1 MKMGKNSIT
10 KRSMYVFYALFFLV
24 FVTQLSGQNNRLHV
38 QEISRF
44 AHTSF
49 DMATN
54 RLPII
59 RYPYVFMPNSY
70 GFQICLWDST
80 ASTFTEIANYG
91 VEGATSE
98 MIAWQNYLFI
108 AVFQKD
114 AYSSTQPDFGKLHK
128 VDITDPYHPISAG
141 SIQAGANNVSFGNLR
156 MVNNVLISHEQIGST
171 LTSLLLINPST
182 LEVTHRYQNYYR
194 YEVVLDEYLI
204 TRPYNASLFNL
215 FSVNPN
221 NGLVPITQVNLPYPT
236 NTFPIFVDIDDSKLA
251 TQCEDGI
258 DIWRT
263 SDLAN
268 WELLSTITH
277 QFYSRAIICNSYLV
291 CGAVENNSQ
300 RFYVYDVSE
309 PSLPELISS
318 SPYPPGL
325 GSSPIVEKMIA
336 HDAYLFHPDFNYGCV
351 CLKITDAGQIEFVSK
366 CYRFNMYSSAG
377 RRYGSYILQ
386 PIVSSGV
393 VVFDISDLYNPD
405 YAFTMF
411 EGYTSQIDILGDL
424 LYIRM
429 WQLNGPSSYARIY
442 NISDIHN
449 PVLVYG
455 ITTSSNVTMF
465 FNHEEPDC
473 FYLVDNGNMW
483 IDKYSVI
490 NNEAQQVLRFPI
502 SMTLKSMAFVNN
514 RLYASVETAPGVY
527 DLYTYDGFSDN
538 LPQQPTV
545 VSGLLP
551 EPGLIYGTGDYL
563 YIYNLSS
570 SPTLSTFYNDS
581 GSFQVDSALFAFDF
595 LNYVCIGRENGV
607 SLYNTSGIPSGY
619 HEEDYFLPQF
629 STSINIDWDDS
640 YFYIFAQDNIAIYS
654 YQASAIDD
662 DTTPP
667 AVSVIS
673 CYPNPFTQKLQL
685 EFTLDAPGNVLLEI
699 YNIKGQLIKRLISE
713 SRSIGKHISTWTGL
727 NESGSMTTNG
737 VYVVKLSVNGQV
749 TSLKKVSYI
758 KR

>member
-1 MKMGKNSIT
+1 MKMKMNSIM
-10 KRSMYVFYALFFLV
+10 KKSMYVFYALFFLI
-24 FVTQLSGQNNRLHV
+24 FVTQLSGQSKRLQV

-54 RLPII
+54 RLPVI
-59 RYPYVFMPNSY
+59 RYPYVYMPNSY
-70 GFQICLWDST
+70 GFQVCLWDST
-80 ASTFTEIANYG
+80 ASNFTEIANFG

-98 MIAWQNYLFI
+98 MVAWQNYLFI

-141 SIQAGANNVSFGNLR
+141 SIAAGANNTSFGNLR
-156 MVNNVLISHEQIGST
+156 MVNNVLISHEQVGSL

-182 LEVTHRYQNYYR
+182 LEVTHRYPAHYR
-194 YEVVLDEYLI
+194 YEVILDEYVI
-204 TRPYNASLFNL
+204 TQPYNASLFNL

-221 NGLVPITQVNLPYPT
+221 TGLVPVAEVSLPYPI
-236 NTFPIFVDIDDSKLA
+236 NVFPSFVAIDDSTLG
-251 TQCEDGI
+251 THCEHGI
-258 DIWRT
+258 NIWRT
-263 SDLAN
+263 SDLAD
-268 WELLSTITH
+268 WELLSTITL
-277 QFYSRAIICNSYLV
+277 QLYSKAIACNGYLIC
-291 CGAVENNSQ
+291 GTVENSSQ
-300 RFYVYDVSE
+300 RFYIYDITD
-309 PSLPELISS
+309 PSLPQLVCS

-336 HDAYLFHPDFNYGCV
+336 YDAYLFHPNFNYGCV

-366 CYRFNMYSSAG
+366 CYRFNSYSSMG
-377 RRYGSYILQ
+377 RRYGSFILQ

-393 VVFDISDLYNPD
+393 AVFDISDLSNPD

-411 EGYTSQIDILGDL
+411 EGYTSKLDILGDL
-424 LYIRM
+424 LYIMM
-429 WQLNGPSSYARIY
+429 WQLNGPSSYDRIY

-455 ITTSSNVTMF
+455 IATNANVTML
-465 FNHEEPDC
+465 FNHEEQDC
-473 FYLVDNGNMW
+473 FYLVDNTNMW
-483 IDKYSVI
+483 IDKYSVTS
-490 NNEAQQVLRFPI
+490 NEAQHILRFPI
-502 SMTLKSMAFVNN
+502 SMPLKSKAFVNN
-514 RLYASVETAPGVY
+514 QLYASVETATGVY
-527 DLYTYDGFSDN
+527 DLYTYTGFSDN

-545 VSGLLP
+545 VSELLP
-551 EPGLIYGTGDYL
+551 NPGLIYGIGDYL
-563 YIYNLSS
+563 YLYNPSS
-570 SPTLSTFYNDS
+570 SPTLSTFYNEYS
-581 GSFQVDSALFAFDF
+581 IFQVDSAHPAFDF
-595 LNYVCIGRENGV
+595 LNYVCIGRENGI
-607 SLYNTSGIPSGY
+607 SLYNTNENPSGY
-619 HEEDYFLPQF
+619 QDADYFLPQF
-629 STSINIDWDDS
+629 STSINIDWDDN
-640 YFYIFAQDNIAIYS
+640 YFYLFAQDNIAIYS

-673 CYPNPFTQKLQL
+673 CYPNPFTQKLKL
-685 EFTLDAPGNVLLEI
+685 EFTLDTPGNVLLEI
-699 YNIKGQLIKRLISE
+699 YNIKGQLVKRLISE
-713 SRSIGKHISTWTGL
+713 SKSIGKHISTWTGL

-737 VYVVKLSVNGQV
+737 VYIVKLSVNGQV

>member
-1 MKMGKNSIT
+1 MGKNSIT

-24 FVTQLSGQNNRLHV
+24 FVTQLSGQINRLHV

-70 GFQICLWDST
+70 GFQVCLWDST
-80 ASTFTEIANYG
+80 ASTFTEIANFG

-98 MIAWQNYLFI
+98 MVAWQNYLFI

-114 AYSSTQPDFGKLHK
+114 AYSSTQPEFGKLHK

-156 MVNNVLISHEQIGST
+156 MVNNVLISHEQIGSI
-171 LTSLLLINPST
+171 LTSLLLINPFT
-182 LEVTHRYQNYYR
+182 LEVTHSYPAYYR
-194 YEVVLDEYLI
+194 YEVILDEYLI
-204 TRPYNASLFNL
+204 TRPYNALLFEL
-215 FSVNPN
+215 FSVHPI
-221 NGLVPITQVNLPYPT
+221 NGLVPITQVTLPYPI
-236 NTFPIFVDIDDSKLA
+236 NTFPSFVAIDDSTLG
-251 TQCEDGI
+251 TQCEDGVN
-258 DIWRT
+258 IWRT
-263 SDLAN
+263 SDLAA

-277 QFYSRAIICNSYLV
+277 QFYSRAIICNGYLV

-300 RFYVYDVSE
+300 RFYIYDVSE
-309 PSLPELISS
+309 PSLPEFVLS

-336 HDAYLFHPDFNYGCV
+336 HDAYLFHPNFNYGCV

-377 RRYGSYILQ
+377 RRYGSFILQ

-393 VVFDISDLYNPD
+393 AVFDISNLSNPE
-405 YAFTMF
+405 YTFSMF
-411 EGYTSQIDILGDL
+411 EGYTSQIDLHGDL

-429 WQLNGPSSYARIY
+429 WQLNSPNSFDRIY
-442 NISDIHN
+442 NVSDLYN

-455 ITTSSNVTMF
+455 IATNANETML

-473 FYLVDNGNMW
+473 FYLVDSGNLW

-490 NNEAQQVLRFPI
+490 SNQAQHVLRFPI
-502 SMTLKSMAFVNN
+502 SMPMKSTAFVNN
-514 RLYASVETAPGVY
+514 QLYASVEIAPGVY
-527 DLYTYDGFSDN
+527 DLYTYTGFSDN

-551 EPGLIYGTGDYL
+551 NLGLIYGTGDFL
-563 YIYNLSS
+563 YIYNPSLS
-570 SPTLSTFYNDS
+570 PNLSTFYNQLS
-581 GSFQVDSALFAFDF
+581 SFQVDTGHPAFNF
-595 LNYVCIGRENGV
+595 LNYMCVGRENGI
-607 SLYNTSGIPSGY
+607 SLYNTNENPSGY
-619 HEEDYFLPQF
+619 QDADYFVPQF
-629 STSINIDWDDS
+629 STSIHIDWDDN
-640 YFYIFAQDNIAIYS
+640 YFYLFAQDNIAIYS

-673 CYPNPFTQKLQL
+673 CYPNPFTQKLKL
-685 EFTLDAPGNVLLEI
+685 EFTLDTPGNVLLEI
-699 YNIKGQLIKRLISE
+699 YNIKGQLVKRLISE
-713 SRSIGKHISTWTGL
+713 SKSIGKHISTWTGL

-737 VYVVKLSVNGQV
+737 VYIVKLSVNGQV

>member
-1 MKMGKNSIT
+1 MGKNSIT

-24 FVTQLSGQNNRLHV
+24 FVTQLSGQKNRLHV

-70 GFQICLWDST
+70 GFQVCLWDST
-80 ASTFTEIANYG
+80 ASTFIEIANFG

-98 MIAWQNYLFI
+98 MVAWQNYLFI

-114 AYSSTQPDFGKLHK
+114 AYSSTQPEFGKLHK

-182 LEVTHRYQNYYR
+182 LVVTHRYQNYYR

-204 TRPYNASLFNL
+204 TRSYNASLFNL

-236 NTFPIFVDIDDSKLA
+236 NTFPIFVAIDDSKLA

-277 QFYSRAIICNSYLV
+277 QFYTRAIICNGYLV
-291 CGAVENNSQ
+291 CGAIENNSH
-300 RFYVYDVSE
+300 RFYIYDITD

-325 GSSPIVEKMIA
+325 GSSPDVEKMLA
-336 HDAYLFHPDFNYGCV
+336 FNDYLFHPSFIYGCV

-377 RRYGSYILQ
+377 RRYGSFILQ
-386 PIVSSGV
+386 PIAHSGV
-393 VVFDISDLYNPD
+393 VVFNISDPFNPA
-405 YAFTMF
+405 YTLTMF
-411 EGYTSQIDILGDL
+411 EGYTSQIDMQGDL
-424 LYIRM
+424 LYVRM
-429 WQLNGPSSYARIY
+429 WQTNSPNSFDRIY
-442 NISDIHN
+442 NVSDLYS

-455 ITTSSNVTMF
+455 IATNANETIL
-465 FNHEEPDC
+465 FNHDEPDC
-473 FYLVDNGNMW
+473 FYLVDSGNLW

-490 NNEAQQVLRFPI
+490 NNHAQHVLRFPI
-502 SMTLKSMAFVNN
+502 SIPLKSTAFVSN

-527 DLYTYDGFSDN
+527 DLYTYTGFSDN

-551 EPGLIYGTGDYL
+551 NPGLIYGVGEYL
-563 YIYNLSS
+563 YIYNPNSAQ
-570 SPTLSTFYNDS
+570 TISTFYNEFS
-581 GSFQVDSALFAFDF
+581 NFQVDSGHPAFDF
-595 LNYVCIGRENGV
+595 LNYACVGRENGI
-607 SLYNTSGIPSGY
+607 SLYNTSGTPSGY
-619 HEEDYFLPQF
+619 VEEDYFLPQF
-629 STSINIDWDDS
+629 STSIHIDWDDN
-640 YFYIFAQDNIAIYS
+640 YFYLFAQDNIAIYS

-662 DTTPP
+662 DMTPP

-673 CYPNPFTQKLQL
+673 CYPNPFTQKLKL
-685 EFTLDAPGNVLLEI
+685 EFALDAPGNVLLEI
-699 YNIKGQLIKRLISE
+699 YNIKGQLVKRLISD
-713 SRSIGKHISTWTGL
+713 SKSIGKHISTWTGL
-727 NESGSMTTNG
+727 NESGSMATNG
-737 VYVVKLSVNGQV
+737 VYIVKLSVNGQV

>member
-1 MKMGKNSIT
+1 MGKNSIT

-24 FVTQLSGQNNRLHV
+24 FVTQLSGQINRLQV

-70 GFQICLWDST
+70 GFQVCLWDST
-80 ASTFTEIANYG
+80 ASTFTEIANFG

-98 MIAWQNYLFI
+98 MVAWQNYLFI

-114 AYSSTQPDFGKLHK
+114 AYSSTQPEFGKLHK

-182 LEVTHRYQNYYR
+182 LEVTHSYPAYYR
-194 YEVVLDEYLI
+194 YEVILDEYLI
-204 TRPYNASLFNL
+204 TRPYNASLFEL
-215 FSVNPN
+215 FSVHPN
-221 NGLVPITQVNLPYPT
+221 NGLVPITEVNLPCPT
-236 NTFPIFVDIDDSKLA
+236 NTFPIFVAIDDSKLA

-277 QFYSRAIICNSYLV
+277 QFYSRAIICNGYLV
-291 CGAVENNSQ
+291 CGAVANNSQ
-300 RFYVYDVSE
+300 RFYIYDVSE

-377 RRYGSYILQ
+377 RRYGSFILQ
-386 PIVSSGV
+386 PIVSSGIAI
-393 VVFDISDLYNPD
+393 FDISDLYNPA

-411 EGYTSQIDILGDL
+411 EGYTSQIDLHGDL

-429 WQLNGPSSYARIY
+429 WQTNSPNSFDRIY
-442 NISDIHN
+442 NISDIDN
-449 PVLVYG
+449 PVLIYG
-455 ITTSSNVTMF
+455 IATNANETML
-465 FNHEEPDC
+465 FNHDEPDC
-473 FYLVDNGNMW
+473 FYLVDSGNLW

-490 NNEAQQVLRFPI
+490 NNQAQHVLRFPI
-502 SMTLKSMAFVNN
+502 SLPLISTAFVSNQ
-514 RLYASVETAPGVY
+514 LYASVETAPGVY
-527 DLYTYDGFSDN
+527 DLYTYTGFSDN

-551 EPGLIYGTGDYL
+551 NPGLIYGVGEYL
-563 YIYNLSS
+563 YIYNPNSAQ
-570 SPTLSTFYNDS
+570 TISTFYNEFS
-581 GSFQVDSALFAFDF
+581 NFQVDSGHPAFDF
-595 LNYVCIGRENGV
+595 LNYACVGRENGV
-607 SLYNTSGIPSGY
+607 SQYNTNGFPTGY
-619 HEEDYFLPQF
+619 LAVDYFLPQF
-629 STSINIDWDDS
+629 STSIHIDWDDN
-640 YFYIFAQDNIAIYS
+640 YFYLFAQDNIAIYS
-654 YQASAIDD
+654 YQATAINDD
-662 DTTPP
+662 V
-667 AVSVIS
+667 VSPVVPTIN
-673 CYPNPFTQKLQL
+673 CYPNPFTDVLK
-685 EFTLDAPGNVLLEI
+685 FDYTLNAHAEVLLEV
-699 YNIKGQLIKRLISE
+699 YNLKGQLVKRLVSE
-713 SRSIGKHISTWTGL
+713 SKISGKYNSTWTGMD
-727 NESGSMTTNG
+727 ESGSRVANG
-737 VYVVKLSVNGQV
+737 VYITKLSVNGRV
-749 TSLKKVSYI
+749 TSLKKVSHI

>member
-1 MKMGKNSIT
+1 MKMRKNSIV
-10 KRSMYVFYALFFLV
+10 KKSMYAFYALFFLM
-24 FVTQLSGQNNRLHV
+24 FYSQLNGNSNRLQA

-70 GFQICLWDST
+70 GFQVCLWDST

-98 MIAWQNYLFI
+98 MIVWQNYLFI

-114 AYSSTQPDFGKLHK
+114 AYSSTQPDFGMLHK
-128 VDITDPYHPISAG
+128 VDISDPYHPVSAG
-141 SIQAGANNVSFGNLR
+141 SISAGTNNIRYGNLR
-156 MVNNVLISHEQIGST
+156 MVNNVLISHEQIGSI
-171 LTSLLLINPST
+171 LTSLLLINPFT
-182 LEVTHRYQNYYR
+182 LEVTHSYPAYYR
-194 YEVVLDEYLI
+194 YEAILDEYLI
-204 TRPYNASLFNL
+204 TRAYNASLFEV
-215 FSVNPN
+215 FSINPN
-221 NGLVPITQVNLPYPT
+221 NGLVSVTEVTLPYPI
-236 NTFPIFVDIDDSKLA
+236 NTFPSFVAIDDSTLG
-251 TQCEDGI
+251 TQCEDGVN
-258 DIWRT
+258 IWRT
-263 SDLAN
+263 SDLAA

-277 QFYSRAIICNSYLV
+277 QFYSRAISCNGYLV

-300 RFYVYDVSE
+300 RFYIYDITD
-309 PSLPELISS
+309 PSLPVLVCS

-325 GSSPIVEKMIA
+325 GSSPDVEKMLSFN
-336 HDAYLFHPDFNYGCV
+336 DYLFHPNFNYGCV

-377 RRYGSYILQ
+377 RRYGSFILQ
-386 PIVSSGV
+386 PIVYSGV
-393 VVFDISDLYNPD
+393 AVFDISDLNNPN

-411 EGYTSQIDILGDL
+411 ESYTSQIDMHGDL

-429 WQLNGPSSYARIY
+429 WQTNSPNSFDRIY
-442 NISDIHN
+442 NVSDLQN
-449 PVLVYG
+449 PVLVHG
-455 ITTSSNVTMF
+455 IASSSNVTIL
-465 FNHEEPDC
+465 FNHDEPDC
-473 FYLVDNGNMW
+473 FYLVDSGNLW

-490 NNEAQQVLRFPI
+490 NNQAQYVLRFPI
-502 SMTLKSMAFVNN
+502 SMPMKSTAFVNN
-514 RLYASVETAPGVY
+514 QLYGTVESAPGVY
-527 DLYTYDGFSDN
+527 DLYTYTGFSDN

-551 EPGLIYGTGDYL
+551 NLGLIYGTGDFL
-563 YIYNLSS
+563 YIYNPSLS
-570 SPTLSTFYNDS
+570 PNLSTFYNQLS
-581 GSFQVDSALFAFDF
+581 SFQVDTGHPAFNF
-595 LNYVCIGRENGV
+595 LNYMCVGRENGI
-607 SLYNTSGIPSGY
+607 SLYNTNENPSGY
-619 HEEDYFLPQF
+619 QDADYFVPQF
-629 STSINIDWDDS
+629 STSIHIDWDDN
-640 YFYIFAQDNIAIYS
+640 YFYLFAQDNIAIYS

-673 CYPNPFTQKLQL
+673 CYPNPFTQKLKL
-685 EFTLDAPGNVLLEI
+685 EFTLDTPGNVLLEI
-699 YNIKGQLIKRLISE
+699 YNIKGQLVKRLISE
-713 SRSIGKHISTWTGL
+713 SKSIGKHISTWTGL

-737 VYVVKLSVNGQV
+737 VYIVKLSVNGQV

>member
-24 FVTQLSGQNNRLHV
+24 FVTQLSGQINRLHV

-59 RYPYVFMPNSY
+59 RYPYVYMPNSY
-70 GFQICLWDST
+70 GFQVCLWDST
-80 ASTFTEIANYG
+80 ANTFTEIANYG
-91 VEGATSE
+91 VEGSVAE
-98 MIAWQNYLFI
+98 MITWQNYLFI

-128 VDITDPYHPISAG
+128 VDISDPYHPVSAG
-141 SIQAGANNVSFGNLR
+141 SIAAGASNISFGNLR

-204 TRPYNASLFNL
+204 TRSYNASLFNL

-236 NTFPIFVDIDDSKLA
+236 NTFPIFVAIDDSKLA
-251 TQCEDGI
+251 TQYEDGI

-277 QFYSRAIICNSYLV
+277 QFYSRAIICNGYLV
-291 CGAVENNSQ
+291 CGAVANNSQ
-300 RFYVYDVSE
+300 RFYIYDVSE

-377 RRYGSYILQ
+377 RRYGSFILQ
-386 PIVSSGV
+386 PIVSSGIAI
-393 VVFDISDLYNPD
+393 FDISDLYNPA

-411 EGYTSQIDILGDL
+411 ESYSSQIDILGDL

-429 WQLNGPSSYARIY
+429 WQTNSPISFDRIY
-442 NISDIHN
+442 NVSDLYN
-449 PVLVYG
+449 PVLVYD
-455 ITTSSNVTMF
+455 IATNANETML

-473 FYLVDNGNMW
+473 FYLVDSGNLW

-490 NNEAQQVLRFPI
+490 SNQAQHVLRFPI
-502 SMTLKSMAFVNN
+502 SMPMKSIAFVNN
-514 RLYASVETAPGVY
+514 QLYASVETAPGVY
-527 DLYTYDGFSDN
+527 DLYTYTGFSDN

-551 EPGLIYGTGDYL
+551 NPGLIYGVGEYL
-563 YIYNLSS
+563 YIYNPNSAQ
-570 SPTLSTFYNDS
+570 TLSTFYNEFS
-581 GSFQVDSALFAFDF
+581 SFQVDSGHPAFDF
-595 LNYVCIGRENGV
+595 LNYVCIGRENGI
-607 SLYNTSGIPSGY
+607 SLYNTSGTPSGY
-619 HEEDYFLPQF
+619 LEEDYFLPQF
-629 STSINIDWDDS
+629 STSIHIDWDENC
-640 YFYIFAQDNIAIYS
+640 FYLFAQDNIAIYA

-673 CYPNPFTQKLQL
+673 CYPNPFTQKLKL

-699 YNIKGQLIKRLISE
+699 YNIKGQLVKRLISE
-713 SRSIGKHISTWTGL
+713 SKSIGKHISTWTGL

-737 VYVVKLSVNGQV
+737 VYIVKLSVNGQV
-749 TSLKKVSYI
+749 TSLKKVSYF